1 MGRKPGR
8 GVGDATE
15 EGAPGRN
22 RALGELRASNVM
34 RKFVRTGKKSLGP
47 LAFSFVVVLV
57 GIVAGLG
64 AVAFRGLIAFVHNLM
79 FLGRLSF
86 AYDANVHTPAS
97 PWGAFVILVPILGA
111 VAVTFLVTKYAPEA
125 RGHGVPEVMDSL
137 YYGHGVIRPVVGLI
151 KSLASSLSIGTGGS
165 VGREGPIIQIGAS
178 FGSAIGQAVGAPL
191 WQTSTLIAAGAA
203 GGIAATFNTPIGGIL
218 FAVELVMREISART
232 LTAVA
237 IATATATY
245 IGRIFL
251 GDHPSFVIPSV
262 EQAYFH
268 LTNFPVLI
276 SYVGLGLLAGLASVL
291 FIKSLYGFEDFFE
304 KRVGGGPYV
313 RHGLGMLAVGV
324 AMYALMIFRGHY
336 YIQGVGYSTI
346 QDILSGGFVSV
357 VMLAA
362 LFALKLGATSLTLG
376 SGASGGIF
384 SPSLF
389 MGATLGGAYGLVLKA
404 LFPGL
409 GIAPPAFAVAGMAGV
424 VGGSTGAAVAAIV
437 MIFEM
442 TMDYTVIIPMT
453 VTVALSYGLRKLILS
468 PSIYTMKLVR
478 RGHTMPE
485 ALMAGLHFVRRAGDV
500 MDRNVAVLPAST
512 TVAEFLRD
520 EAKFR
525 GVSYFLLESEG
536 TPTGLVDRDAVRRG
550 ADRMGGETA
559 LEKLPVRNF
568 IVVPPNAVLSEI
580 IARMR
585 DARASAAVVARTAGE
600 KVCLDDVLGVIGARQ
615 IVEDIERE
623 AEPFLD

>member
-1 MGRKPGR
+1 MW
-8 GVGDATE
+8 
-15 EGAPGRN
+15 
-22 RALGELRASNVM
+22 
-34 RKFVRTGKKSLGP
+34 KFVRTGKKSLSP

-57 GIVAGLG
+57 GVVAGLG

-79 FLGRLSF
+79 FLGRPSF

-97 PWGAFVILVPILGA
+97 PWGVFVILVPILGA

-125 RGHGVPEVMDSL
+125 KGHGVPEVMDSL
-137 YYGHGVIRPVVGLI
+137 YYGRGVIRPVVGFI
-151 KSLASSLSIGTGGS
+151 KSIASSLSIGTGGS

-203 GGIAATFNTPIGGIL
+203 GGIAATFNTPVGGIL
-218 FAVELVMREISART
+218 FAVELMMREISART

-245 IGRIFL
+245 IGRFFL

-268 LTNFPVLI
+268 LTHFPVLI

-313 RHGLGMLAVGV
+313 RHCLGMLAVGI
-324 AMYALMIFRGHY
+324 AMYVLMTQRGQY
-336 YIQGVGYSTI
+336 YIEGVGYSTI
-346 QDILSGGFVSV
+346 QDILGGGLASV
-357 VMLAA
+357 VMLVA

-389 MGATLGGAYGLVLKA
+389 MGATLGGAYGLALKA

-453 VTVALSYGLRKLILS
+453 VTVAISYGLRKLILS
-468 PSIYTMKLVR
+468 SSIYTMKLVR
-478 RGHTMPE
+478 RGHAMPE

-500 MDRNVAVLPAST
+500 MARNVAILPAST

-525 GVSYFLLESEG
+525 GVSYFLLESRG
-536 TPTGLVDRDAVRRG
+536 TTTGLVDRDAVRQG
-550 ADRMGGETA
+550 ADCMGGETGLDKVPA
-559 LEKLPVRNF
+559 RKF
-568 IVVPPNAVLSEI
+568 IVVPPDAVLSEI

-585 DARASAAVVARTAGE
+585 DARVSAAVVARTAGE
-600 KVCLDDVLGVIGARQ
+600 KLSGDDVLGVIGARQ